1 MKRRIT
7 AVLWVLTIAIAYFA
21 GYAYGP
27 AGSAAA
33 DQAAAG
39 QQTAGGQQAAGA
51 GRGQPALQ
59 GALPPGEHS
68 KISLSPDQGE
78 PFLFAGTDLRKY
90 HADLLARAK
99 QGGTGVVVPTDF
111 KRTLTRTHSYIM
123 VHRGGSAPPN
133 PEQHEGATD
142 VYFVVGGSGTVV
154 VGGQIPNRRT
164 VRPGEYAGDPITGGR
179 EFKLAAGDILNIPP
193 NVPHA
198 TMADAGGMTYVL
210 MKINVGL
217 YPWSLINGTP

>member
-1 MKRRIT
+1 MKRRLLT
-7 AVLWVLTIAIAYFA
+7 AVWVLTIALAYFA
-21 GYAYGP
+21 GYAVGP

-39 QQTAGGQQAAGA
+39 AQTA
-51 GRGQPALQ
+51 GRGQAPLG

-68 KISLSPDQGE
+68 KMQLSPDQGE
-78 PFLFAGTDLRKY
+78 PTLFSN
-90 HADLLARAK
+90 ADLKKFHAELQARAK
-99 QGGTGVVVPTDF
+99 QGTAGVLAPRDLL
-111 KRTLTRTHSYIM
+111 KPMLTRTHSFTI
-123 VHRGGSAPPN
+123 VHRTGQSTQPGS
-133 PEQHEGATD
+133 PEQHEGVTD

-164 VRPGEYAGDPITGGR
+164 VRPGEYAGEPIQGGR
-179 EFKLAAGDILNIPP
+179 PFKLQTGDIFDIPP
-193 NVPHA
+193 NTPHA

-210 MKINVGL
+210 MKVNVGL